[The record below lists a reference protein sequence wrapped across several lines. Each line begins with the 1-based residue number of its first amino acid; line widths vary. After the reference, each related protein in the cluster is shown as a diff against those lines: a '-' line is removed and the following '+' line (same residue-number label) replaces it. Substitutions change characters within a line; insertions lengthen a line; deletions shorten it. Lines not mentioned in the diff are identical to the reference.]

1 MTEDQRRLL
10 DVTRRHFF
18 QQSAFGI
25 GGTALAALLNPS
37 LFAQAQQG
45 STDEARAMAPKP
57 PHFPA
62 KTKNVIYLF
71 MAGGPSQ
78 LDLFDYKPALTKY
91 DGQPVPRNSSKASA
105 SRSSRAFPTCSARRT
120 ISTSMANRAR
130 SCPCFFRTSPISWT
144 TWPL

>member
-37 LFAQAQQG
+37 LFAQQQG

-62 KTKNVIYLF
+62 KTKNIIYLF

-78 LDLFDYKPALTKY
+78 LDMFDYKPALTKY
-91 DGQPVPRNSSKASA
+91 DGQPVPEELIKGERF
-105 SRSSRAFPTCSARRT
+105 AFIKGVPNLLGSPHHFARHGKSGAELSVLGDERGE
-120 ISTSMANRAR
+120 
-130 SCPCFFRTSPISWT
+130 
-144 TWPL
+144 